1 MFYCVLNHFKDN
13 VIEQCGNVTEVD
25 QLFNVVEKA
34 HDIYRNLVHVKAGIS
49 IEWERIFYW
58 IRYASI
64 TDYSSLG
71 RK

>member
-34 HDIYRNLVHVKAGIS
+34 HDIYRNLVHVKAVFQLSGKEYS
-49 IEWERIFYW
+49 IE
-58 IRYASI
+58 
-64 TDYSSLG
+64 
-71 RK
+71 